1 MNRTLIA
8 LVAFCLAL
16 PLAAEEGFS
25 SLEEQMTG
33 TEFAEAGL
41 EKLTPAELASL
52 NAWIRRHSLG
62 TLAAPAT
69 ATAASTSTED
79 RRGFDDEEDE
89 TPITSQLVG
98 TFSGWDG
105 QTVFKLANGMIWAQ
119 ADKDKHYVKEIR
131 NPTVVIE
138 KGFLT
143 GWRLRVEGDDEDCKV
158 RRIQ

>member
-8 LVAFCLAL
+8 LVAFCLAM
-16 PLAAEEGFS
+16 PLSAEDGFS

-33 TEFAEAGL
+33 TEFTEAGL

-62 TLAAPAT
+62 TLDAPAAAAPS
-69 ATAASTSTED
+69 AAAGQD
-79 RRGFDDEEDE
+79 RRGFDDEDDE
-89 TPITSQLVG
+89 SPISSQLVG

-105 QTVFKLANGMIWAQ
+105 QTVFKLANGMIWIQ
-119 ADKDKHYVKEIR
+119 ADKDKHFVKELR